1 MGLISGKSCF
11 MFVVK
16 LLLNRSDSPEYLFD
30 TEEKMS
36 EQPSMMDVTSDDKLW
51 ALLAYVFSPLIPIII
66 FLMEDKKD
74 RPFIRA
80 HNGQAL
86 VVGVINVIISVF
98 LGWLIVPLCLSLLIF
113 VAQIYWGFKAYQG
126 ELVEI
131 PVVTDFVKNQGW
143 A

>member
-16 LLLNRSDSPEYLFD
+16 LLLNRSDSPEYIFD